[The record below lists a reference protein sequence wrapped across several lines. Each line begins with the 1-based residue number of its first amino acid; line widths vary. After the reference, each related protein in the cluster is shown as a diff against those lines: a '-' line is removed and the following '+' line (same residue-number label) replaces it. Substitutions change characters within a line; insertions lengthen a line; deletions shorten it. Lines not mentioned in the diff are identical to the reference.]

1 MGDGHS
7 KSLMGVIADCLRS
20 QSCHAMT
27 IGDKKA
33 GDIMT
38 SPVITVREHAVL
50 SEITKLLTENNINRV
65 PVVDEKGCIVGIISR
80 GDIVRASL
88 GNQIESSKAG

>member
-1 MGDGHS
+1 
-7 KSLMGVIADCLRS
+7 
-20 QSCHAMT
+20 
-27 IGDKKA
+27 
-33 GDIMT
+33 MT